1 MKMNRKTMNKTK
13 KISNKL
19 FHILM
24 AVTLSLVMIPSGA
37 FVNVG
42 KAFADQNE
50 ALILPGMNQDTE
62 EATEPEAEAEV
73 PAPTPAPVTSPS
85 ANDDS
90 ASLPLGT
97 TNEIVEISNYRELIN
112 QISSNPG
119 KEYVLVADL
128 INNTGSSSI
137 SITQGMNVVIDL
149 NGHSIDR
156 NSSGPTV
163 NGSLFIN
170 QGNLHIKNSGPRD
183 KGIIKGGFSSDHGGS
198 FKCGN
203 LSSTVNL
210 LVENCTIMGNKASRY
225 GGAIYLYD
233 NAQATFNSCVIK
245 DNESLDTTGYGGGA
259 INCDKNS
266 SIELKDSV
274 IINNKAQC
282 YGGGISWRNV
292 NNSEE
297 RYLKLK
303 NTQIVNNSIV
313 DSAFTGTLC
322 GGGIYLEDYK
332 NNEFV
337 FENCIVNGNEIERNG
352 EGAGLYIKATN
363 PVLNNCII
371 SENHITQKSGLSQES
386 HGAGLLYW
394 GASNYECKLIINGGI
409 ISDNYFDG
417 DTDNCEGVA
426 LYSNRYI
433 SSININKTKIYKNH
447 SNKASVIYAG
457 GPLTLDKG
465 TEIFGNYS
473 TGEDIGYAVMTDAH
487 TDRAVS
493 LVNAKIY
500 GNNLKGVYVKATSNR
515 TISNG
520 VSVYNNFDGDGELNE
535 AGTLYVKGPEST
547 EKNVVLSGGK
557 LTLTGT
563 PTEGNVVGIS
573 SDPETAV
580 DITTADCPDGWEK
593 VLKADN
599 SADGWY
605 VSKSGDASNFKYSLS
620 KYTGAWEA
628 LIYALQGDEPSDDL
642 WKNFFDLTG
651 SGSAWDPYVITLKSN
666 IKCLSNA
673 YSDENHLTVGDEADI
688 VLDLNGYKLDRGLTS
703 ETAIDGGGYVIKSY
717 GNLTIQDSSGND
729 SGIITGGHN
738 SYATDEAGGIY
749 CIGGTLN
756 FNGGHIYNCSSGYGG
771 GIYVGNV
778 PYDAK
783 FYMNGGRISNCESSA
798 AGGLYILSYE
808 ECEFSGGI
816 IDHNNAIGNDENNI
830 NGVGGGIYIASSGR
844 NFSMT
849 GGTVCNN
856 SCRDYGPGILVDGN
870 AKFEEATGKEIK
882 IYGNTC
888 ERTQYGCG
896 ILFGPINSE
905 ADSNVELI
913 SGKVYGNDGS
923 GVYIHRIDNT
933 NNSVNQAS
941 INPATFKIYDNYLG
955 GSFDEATGCY
965 VSNEWSQPC
974 NLEINNGANYGAYGS
989 IGIIEPEEGVETDN
1003 VIGVSTF
1010 GNLHDGESYN
1020 FVYLRSEGSNLL
1032 KYFKADG
1039 PSEQISYFEEGGD
1052 QGFQISKFSAWT
1064 SLQKVLQGE
1073 NIGDVSSEY
1082 FVVNDGTIKLL
1093 NDIVC
1098 NDQYCGPLRIP
1109 DGYEFTIDLN
1119 GHMINRNLN
1128 ESIVDGYV
1136 IENRGEL
1143 TIIDSSPN
1151 TIHKFKYHDEEASE
1165 TYSRWVLDYNGDQ
1178 TVYGG
1183 VITGGFN
1190 YIASDGDVTGGGIQN
1205 RGTLYLDAGNI
1216 VGNGVFSTKFPT
1228 YGGGI
1233 CVGYDANFTMNGGK
1247 ILGNLAT
1254 GESGHGGGIY
1264 LDVCSNWADRSSIN
1278 GGEIS
1283 SNTADGEHA
1292 RGGAIS
1298 GNCAFSV
1305 QNCLITDNSS
1315 TYSGAIDVADE
1326 YKGSQW
1332 PGIAFILGGTIIKNN
1347 RSDYFGGC
1355 TYLQENKKS
1364 ELYFGGNAQI
1374 FNNNAG
1380 SVKENRGNF
1389 PSNICCGKGRTF
1401 GFGVGNNAPTIGMR
1415 IGVHTSVDT
1424 TTSENVISNAD
1435 LGHQYINYFFLDTID
1450 YGEYLTYT
1458 GDDQIAIRNYEGA
1471 WEDLNN
1477 ILAGEDVEGYEWEN
1491 FFSFEWD
1498 YEKDV
1503 YNVILKNDIVNL
1515 DNDNLG
1521 PIIISQNSPNQN
1533 IVIDLNGRT
1542 LDRGLVQGSAKEN
1555 GMVIKNEGN
1564 LTIRDSSASQ
1574 TGKITGGYGFDTGN
1588 LTSCAGGIN
1597 SGCEN
1602 ADASLTIE
1610 SGSITNCSS
1619 YAIGGGVLVEGGSF
1633 LMKGGTISGC
1643 RAGDMG
1649 GGIAIIKATSAT
1661 IEDGI
1666 IEGNR
1671 TSQFGA
1677 GILVYDKE
1685 INFESFE
1692 ISLTLNISGVT
1703 VRNNIIHGGLTSGA
1717 GICCVAS
1724 ALNLKENTL
1733 QNKHIDIYGNEN
1745 DSPFGAGIGSVCGEV
1760 HLYSGSVYSNLGSGM
1775 CMFPASAMD
1784 LDFPNIL
1791 TINTDFVIKDNYT
1804 DGVINEETGLC
1815 EKGDGYETNLYT
1827 YKDPNEKIYIEGSQ
1841 FTQNKIGF
1849 YEDLRLLKEQT
1860 YPVSFTESCSKN
1872 YSNVF
1877 VSDKAD
1883 QGEWI
1888 SQNSETKQM
1897 QVNAYDPWSDLCNLL
1912 AKESLVNPTIAQKW
1926 FTYYGDMEDEN
1937 AGLTV
1942 VLRNDIKA
1950 TSLDSALDIGLG
1962 KKVTIDLNGYTLDRG
1977 LKDVDYSSPQD
1988 LGMAIITSGID
1999 LSIIDSSENHKG
2011 KITGGNNNDTGGGIL
2026 IFYGSLYCENITI
2039 NNCSASAGGGIYV
2052 NNDDAVDV
2060 HLKNV
2065 TFKNNSATESGGGLH
2080 FNMENSDSANL
2091 TVDNCVFEGNNVGD
2105 GYAGADIQ
2113 TGGGCCLIGPGDA
2126 SAASA
2131 SIVFNNTIFKENET
2145 KNTNTIGAGMYVEG
2159 LPATFNNCEFIDN
2172 YSAGECG
2179 GCAIY
2184 SSSPFPAEINETFNG
2199 GSFVGNISESTFS
2212 EYDDLYAV
2220 GGLAIRENY
2229 NVVIDGTEFKDN
2241 VGVYVGAISNI
2252 VGLLTITGG
2261 TSIHD
2266 NCCTAFNR
2274 QSASGIYSASTN
2286 YEGYAN
2292 RNLSLVNGKVYNNN
2306 GDDGVQLWA
2315 YDSSFTHAYIS
2326 RNFEIRNNYDH
2337 NGEFHNLC
2345 LYGTILDILNDT
2357 SNARN
2362 QIGVTLRNPWPTSKG
2377 VPFANANHEYLKDYF
2392 VPDFALNRIDYDS
2405 TNKVLI
2411 MRNNE
2416 NFFAARGQS
2425 SIDSN
2430 LPTDIVTSGAGFG
2443 DNSWGNITPLASE
2456 VAANGMEIAQME
2468 ADAVVSPSGVVAAV
2482 QNWFAAAVDSAS
2494 PFAIYIIIGLAL
2506 ASLAGCGFV
2515 LYRHRKNE

>member
-1 MKMNRKTMNKTK
+1 MKMNRKTMNKIK

-50 ALILPGMNQDTE
+50 ALILPGSE
-62 EATEPEAEAEV
+62 GSEAAEV
-73 PAPTPAPVTSPS
+73 QNVPENVVKEDVFVSNENTADLESTSSAVKATNDIIPITSYQQLRETVPKALSGDTLVLQNDLTKTNNDPYITINSPYDVTIDLSGHKIS
-85 ANDDS
+85 ANYSEAIDS
-90 ASLPLGT
+90 GFIFYC
-97 TNEIVEISNYRELIN
+97 EG
-112 QISSNPG
+112 G
-119 KEYVLVADL
+119 K
-128 INNTGSSSI
+128 
-137 SITQGMNVVIDL
+137 
-149 NGHSIDR
+149 
-156 NSSGPTV
+156 
-163 NGSLFIN
+163 
-170 QGNLHIKNSGPRD
+170 LHLKNSGKKE
-183 KGIIKGGFSSDHGGS
+183 KGIIEGVNNKGLGGAIYCNSTSVSDPVDI
-198 FKCGN
+198 
-203 LSSTVNL
+203 T
-210 LVENCTIMGNKASRY
+210 VENCTIMNNKTAGS
-225 GGAIYLYD
+225 GGGLYLGE
-233 NAQATFNSCVIK
+233 NTIAKISSCVIK
-245 DNESLDTTGYGGGA
+245 DNIALTTDLDMG
-259 INCDKNS
+259 
-266 SIELKDSV
+266 
-274 IINNKAQC
+274 
-282 YGGGISWRNV
+282 GGGIFCGAGCSLDISDTKICNNTSYSCGAGILW
-292 NNSEE
+292 NNSSMATDN
-297 RYLKLK
+297 KLNAK
-303 NTQIVNNSIV
+303 NCQISNNFIPE
-313 DSAFTGTLC
+313 DSTANASYGA
-322 GGGIYLEDYK
+322 GIYIND
-332 NNEFV
+332 NAD
-337 FENCIVNGNEIERNG
+337 NEISFD
-352 EGAGLYIKATN
+352 
-363 PVLNNCII
+363 NCII
-371 SENHITQKSGLSQES
+371 NENTIERDGDGVGVYLTCGKANFNNCTISKNHSNSNS
-386 HGAGLLYW
+386 FGAGICCYGKPVKPGNL
-394 GASNYECKLIINGGI
+394 NINGGI
-409 ISDNYFDG
+409 ISDNYLVNEVNNG
-417 DTDNCEGVA
+417 QGVA
-426 LYSNRYI
+426 LYSNEYY
-433 SSININKTKIYKNH
+433 SVNINKTKIYKNH
-447 SNKASVIYAG
+447 SKQASTVY
-457 GPLTLDKG
+457 TLGSLKIDKG
-465 TEIFGNYS
+465 AEIFSNYCDGENGGYVINRQADIAEYSLDFKEGKIHNNNMKALYVGNFQS
-473 TGEDIGYAVMTDAH
+473 GITIQN
-487 TDRAVS
+487 S
-493 LVNAKIY
+493 FSIY
-500 GNNLKGVYVKATSNR
+500 D
-515 TISNG
+515 
-520 VSVYNNFDGDGELNE
+520 NFDGDGELNE
-535 AGTLYVKGPEST
+535 AGTYYVKGPEST

-573 SDPETAV
+573 SDSETAV
-580 DITTADCPDGWEK
+580 DITTADCLDGWEK

-605 VSKSGDASNFKYSLS
+605 VSKSGDAQNITYSLS

-628 LIYALQGDEPSDDL
+628 LTFALQGDVIPGDL

-666 IKCLSNA
+666 IKCLSDA
-673 YSDENHLTVGDEADI
+673 YSDENHLTVGDYADI

-1064 SLQKVLQGE
+1064 SLQKVLRGE
-1073 NIGDVSSEY
+1073 NIGEVSSDY

-1098 NDQYCGPLRIP
+1098 NDQDCGPLSIP
-1109 DGYEFTIDLN
+1109 EDSEFTIDLN

-1136 IENRGEL
+1136 IENCGEL
-1143 TIIDSSPN
+1143 TIIDSAPN

-1183 VITGGFN
+1183 IITGGFN
-1190 YIASDGDVTGGGIQN
+1190 YIVSDGDVTGGGIQN

-1216 VGNGVFSTKFPT
+1216 VGNGVFSTEFPT

-1233 CVGYDANFTMNGGK
+1233 CVGSDASFTMNGGR
-1247 ILGNLAT
+1247 IIGNLVT
-1254 GESGHGGGIY
+1254 GKSGHGGGVY

-1332 PGIAFILGGTIIKNN
+1332 PGRAFILGGTIIKNN

-1401 GFGVGNNAPTIGMR
+1401 GFGVDNNAPTIGMR
-1415 IGVHTSVDT
+1415 IGVHTTEDT
-1424 TTSENVISNAD
+1424 TSDHEISDSTIHPEYVNYLFLDNTSEGQYLTFTNTNRIAINQYQNAWDD
-1435 LGHQYINYFFLDTID
+1435 LNKILADESPRGEGWSYFFDFI
-1450 YGEYLTYT
+1450 
-1458 GDDQIAIRNYEGA
+1458 NEGA
-1471 WEDLNN
+1471 FYK
-1477 ILAGEDVEGYEWEN
+1477 VT
-1491 FFSFEWD
+1491 
-1498 YEKDV
+1498 
-1503 YNVILKNDIVNL
+1503 LKNDIVNY
-1515 DNDNLG
+1515 DNVNLG
-1521 PIIISQNSPNQN
+1521 PITISQSSSYQN

-1671 TSQFGA
+1671 TSEFGA

-1775 CMFPASAMD
+1775 CMFPAFAI
-1784 LDFPNIL
+1784 LGDFPNIL

-1849 YEDLRLLKEQT
+1849 YEDLRLLEEQT

-1877 VSDKAD
+1877 VSDRAD
-1883 QGEWI
+1883 EGEWI

-1977 LKDVDYSSPQD
+1977 LKDVDSSSPQE

-1999 LSIIDSSENHKG
+1999 LSIIDSSENHEG
-2011 KITGGNNNDTGGGIL
+2011 KITGGNNNSTGGGIK
-2026 IFYGSLYCENITI
+2026 IIDGSLYCENITI
-2039 NNCSASAGGGIYV
+2039 DNCSATAGGGIYV

-2113 TGGGCCLIGPGDA
+2113 TGGGCCLIGLGDA

-2172 YSAGECG
+2172 HSAGDGG
-2179 GCAIY
+2179 GCVIY
-2184 SSSPFPAEINETFNG
+2184 SNGTFATEINESFNG
-2199 GSFVGNISESTFS
+2199 GRFVGNVSDNSNTP
-2212 EYDDLYAV
+2212 LYGVA
-2220 GGLAIRENY
+2220 GLGILHNY
-2229 NVVIDGTEFKDN
+2229 KVLVNGTEFTDN
-2241 VGVYVGAISNI
+2241 LGSYVGAIAN
-2252 VGLLTITGG
+2252 VGGNLTITGH
-2261 TSIHD
+2261 TSIH
-2266 NCCTAFNR
+2266 NNR
-2274 QSASGIYSASTN
+2274 CSYYNSQSASGIYSMSGGSSCVT
-2286 YEGYAN
+2286 Y
-2292 RNLSLVNGKVYNNN
+2292 LVNGSVYDNY
-2306 GDDGVQLWA
+2306 GDDGVQI
-2315 YDSSFTHAYIS
+2315 YNFNGTVNDHVYIS
-2326 RNFEIRNNYDH
+2326 RNFEIRNNFD
-2337 NGEFHNLC
+2337 NIGEQHNLC
-2345 LYGTILDILNDT
+2345 LHNSIIDILNDS
-2357 SNARN
+2357 SNGRN
-2362 QIGVTLRNPWPTSKG
+2362 QIGVTLRAPSASSEGT
-2377 VPFANANHEYLKDYF
+2377 PFANANHEYLKDYF
-2392 VPDFALNRIDYDS
+2392 VSDIDNFWVGYDS
-2405 TNKVLI
+2405 ENKKLV
-2411 MRNNE
+2411 MHNNE
-2416 NFFAARGQS
+2416 NNFAARGQS

-2468 ADAVVSPSGVVAAV
+2468 ADAVASPSGVVAAV

-2506 ASLAGCGFV
+2506 ASLAGCGFT